1 MEDAMRGHVGD
12 VRGNVES
19 RFGND
24 LARQGGTIKPN
35 TRAEMEAVQA
45 AVYRVADDQDTRRE
59 LMMMLFAPT
68 NPTQLDSRT
77 NRRKVTTGGTA

>member
-1 MEDAMRGHVGD
+1 MRGHVGD

-35 TRAEMEAVQA
+35 TRAEMEAVQS
-45 AVYRVADDQDTRRE
+45 AVYRVTDDPGTRRE
-59 LMMMLFAPT
+59 LMMMLFAAPHQ
-68 NPTQLDSRT
+68 TQINQHTSRRT
-77 NRRKVTTGGTA
+77 ILAEGAA